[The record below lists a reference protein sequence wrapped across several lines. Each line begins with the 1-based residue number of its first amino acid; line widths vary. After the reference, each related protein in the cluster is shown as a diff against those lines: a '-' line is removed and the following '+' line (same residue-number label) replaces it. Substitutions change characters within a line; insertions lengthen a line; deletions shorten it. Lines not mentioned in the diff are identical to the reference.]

1 MKAVLVRDAEGRLIR
16 KSGIMSVVVA
26 GGEVRA
32 GDAVRVELP
41 PEPYVPQ
48 PVV

>member
-1 MKAVLVRDAEGRLIR
+1 VLDQDAEGRLIR
-16 KSGIMSVVVA
+16 KSGIMSVVIA

-32 GDAVRVELP
+32 GDAIDVELP
-41 PEPYVPQ
+41 AGAHQPL